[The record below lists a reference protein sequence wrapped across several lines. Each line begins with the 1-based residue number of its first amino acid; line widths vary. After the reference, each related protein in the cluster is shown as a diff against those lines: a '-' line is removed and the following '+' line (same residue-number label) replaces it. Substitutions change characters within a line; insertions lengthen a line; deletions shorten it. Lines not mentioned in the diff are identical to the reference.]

1 MDSKSKKSE
10 KTYKI
15 FLVLTITL
23 FIIGVVLLLSSKTK
37 VEYPISEY
45 WVAKDYHHVYEKYS
59 GSIVDV
65 ISDNETCKMRGEYI
79 IVTTTNKGL
88 NVAGGIIAGIFGTI
102 LAVIIAEEL
111 KYR

>member
-1 MDSKSKKSE
+1 MDSKSKKNSRS
-10 KTYKI
+10 YAI
-15 FLVLTITL
+15 FCAVITII